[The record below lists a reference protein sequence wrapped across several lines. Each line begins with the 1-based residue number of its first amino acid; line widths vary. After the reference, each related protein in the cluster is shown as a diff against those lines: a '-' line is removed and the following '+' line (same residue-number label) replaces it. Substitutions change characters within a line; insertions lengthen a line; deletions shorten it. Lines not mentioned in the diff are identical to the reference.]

1 MRYIAIALALGALS
15 SCNLISQKP
24 CDGADSDP
32 TNPAC
37 AAEITN
43 MYRDNDQR
51 WFCVGLVAG
60 EAWSCGPSLSEAQAN
75 RFPEETKLKTVTA
88 PLKPIQASFSLT
100 SDNPSPPR
108 ESRVASLLSSAT
120 ADGLSESER
129 AQSTALQINIPNESA
144 PSKKP
149 TQAINTTLV
158 TDSLS
163 GAMTSNAREIKFIP
177 PKTSSEEL
185 TSKIPNIDLVDEELE
200 MLKAQSLPEVTAT
213 SLNLALGIAVPSMT
227 DKARVA
233 TPMMLPSDALQSQQ
247 LSPRQLPIEPPNA
260 RSTAPVINLANPAP
274 HDAKPIN
281 RSWSPK
287 TQQTAAQ
294 ATPHHYAPIKP
305 HSAITDNGSPIE
317 IAAITHHPVL
327 KPIVTTDPQLRP
339 IVFAPDT
346 SSVEEQQTAAPLS
359 VVPGRPTI
367 ESVAV
372 ESILNSKSQS
382 ELGALLSVPES
393 TSIRH
398 LIAASPKAAQP
409 KSRIGIP
416 SAVLAI
422 HQNPTSE
429 VSRKSAITGLLAHD
443 HSMTDNHNLHHQL
456 SGEPQI
462 KSIAAALMSPTITE
476 ALPIVAPFVSASDQA
491 STIASPAAIVLT
503 VVESDPSTGSPRPTP
518 IPSSELE
525 KSTAALVVD
534 QVQGIFIDASTV
546 RRQVGPSSPPINFNA
561 ASTKQRPS
569 VDLDVAAGSVDRIVS
584 DIVVP
589 ATRPLPA
596 ETSLA
601 EIFIADAET
610 REASVS
616 QLASLE
622 VGVTTPA
629 QSPLDA
635 PPRIITAPTQVAATG
650 NPARLTA
657 TKAQAPRA
665 PAQAV
670 ADLARLDQLTR
681 SDSVIAYDALESPA
695 TSGDATYDYF
705 MDLPLD
711 DFAVQLKADKTLR
724 GILSFASSVDL
735 AEPMVLK
742 VQPLK
747 KPLFVLVLD
756 TFDDIQLASD
766 AKQSWM
772 SQFDNGVEPWIRTVG
787 SLQKSMQP
795 IGPMD

>member
-1 MRYIAIALALGALS
+1 METNMRYIAIALALGALS

-24 CDGADSDP
+24 CDSAESDP

-60 EAWSCGPSLSEAQAN
+60 EAWSCGPSLPEAQAN
-75 RFPEETKLKTVTA
+75 RFPEETKLKTVSA

-129 AQSTALQINIPNESA
+129 VQSTALRINIP
-144 PSKKP
+144 
-149 TQAINTTLV
+149 
-158 TDSLS
+158 
-163 GAMTSNAREIKFIP
+163 
-177 PKTSSEEL
+177 
-185 TSKIPNIDLVDEELE
+185 
-200 MLKAQSLPEVTAT
+200 
-213 SLNLALGIAVPSMT
+213 
-227 DKARVA
+227 
-233 TPMMLPSDALQSQQ
+233 
-247 LSPRQLPIEPPNA
+247 
-260 RSTAPVINLANPAP
+260 
-274 HDAKPIN
+274 
-281 RSWSPK
+281 
-287 TQQTAAQ
+287 
-294 ATPHHYAPIKP
+294 
-305 HSAITDNGSPIE
+305 
-317 IAAITHHPVL
+317 
-327 KPIVTTDPQLRP
+327 
-339 IVFAPDT
+339 
-346 SSVEEQQTAAPLS
+346 
-359 VVPGRPTI
+359 I

-382 ELGALLSVPES
+382 ELGTLLSVPES
-393 TSIRH
+393 TPIQH
-398 LIAASPKAAQP
+398 LIAVSPKAAQP

-443 HSMTDNHNLHHQL
+443 HSMADNHNLHHQL

-491 STIASPAAIVLT
+491 LTLASPAAAIGLSD
-503 VVESDPSTGSPRPTP
+503 VESDPSTGSPRPTN

-534 QVQGIFIDASTV
+534 QGQGIFIDASTMEQ
-546 RRQVGPSSPPINFNA
+546 QVGPSSPPINFDA
-561 ASTKQRPS
+561 ASTKQGPS
-569 VDLDVAAGSVDRIVS
+569 VEIDTAVGSVDRIVS

-589 ATRPLPA
+589 ATRPFPA

-629 QSPLDA
+629 KSPLDA
-635 PPRIITAPTQVAATG
+635 PPRRITAPTQVAATG
-650 NPARLTA
+650 NPARLTT
-657 TKAQAPRA
+657 TKAQALRA
-665 PAQAV
+665 QAQAV

-681 SDSVIAYDALESPA
+681 SDSVISYDALESPA

-711 DFAVQLKADKTLR
+711 NFAVQLKADKTLR

-735 AEPMVLK
+735 AKPMVLK

-787 SLQKSMQP
+787 SLQKSMQS

>member
-75 RFPEETKLKTVTA
+75 RFPEETKLKTVPA

-108 ESRVASLLSSAT
+108 ESRVASLLRPAT
-120 ADGLSESER
+120 VDGLSESER
-129 AQSTALQINIPNESA
+129 VQSTALRINIPNESA
-144 PSKKP
+144 SSKKP

-158 TDSLS
+158 ADSLA
-163 GAMTSNAREIKFIP
+163 GAMASNTREIKFIA

-185 TSKIPNIDLVDEELE
+185 TNKIPNIDLADEELE
-200 MLKAQSLPEVTAT
+200 MLKAQSLPEGTAT

-247 LSPRQLPIEPPNA
+247 LSRQLPIEPPNG

-287 TQQTAAQ
+287 TQQTAVQ

-359 VVPGRPTI
+359 VVPGTLSI

-393 TSIRH
+393 TPIRH

-429 VSRKSAITGLLAHD
+429 VSRKSTITGLLAHD

-456 SGEPQI
+456 TGEPQI

-491 STIASPAAIVLT
+491 STLASPAAIVLSD
-503 VVESDPSTGSPRPTP
+503 VESDPSTGSPRPTP

-569 VDLDVAAGSVDRIVS
+569 VDLDGAAGSVDTIVS